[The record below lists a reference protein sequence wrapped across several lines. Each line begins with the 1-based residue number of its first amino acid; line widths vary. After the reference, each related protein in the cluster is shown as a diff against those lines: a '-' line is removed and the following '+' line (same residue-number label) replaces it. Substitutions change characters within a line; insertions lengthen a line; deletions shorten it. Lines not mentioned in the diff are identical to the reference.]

1 MKVTERF
8 VDIEGHRLAC
18 LAVNEHLAQPGEPA
32 VVFIHGVL
40 ASVNFWRAAL
50 PADYRDN
57 RPWYAL
63 SLPAHSPSTVP
74 ADFHPDQ
81 VDDDWF
87 YRIMNGALEQLLQGR
102 KAIVVGHS
110 TGGFVALN
118 LAIQHSPLLAGLVS
132 IAGFHSGQWGGVEG
146 LLVKLAAQGQWGR
159 PLFAA
164 NIAIA
169 RHSRYV
175 QQTFASLLARDR
187 NAFLRHPMSQ
197 AMLDNIR
204 ADTRAQDARAL
215 YCLFNG
221 ISRLEIGHRLD
232 AIRVPCHLFV
242 GTHDPVV
249 PASQSVLLA
258 DRVPSARTEVF
269 WNVGHM
275 PFMES
280 TEQFGRALD
289 RAITAITQQYK
300 AAAAA
305 A

>member
-175 QQTFASLLARDR
+175 
-187 NAFLRHPMSQ
+187 
-197 AMLDNIR
+197 
-204 ADTRAQDARAL
+204 
-215 YCLFNG
+215 
-221 ISRLEIGHRLD
+221 
-232 AIRVPCHLFV
+232 
-242 GTHDPVV
+242 
-249 PASQSVLLA
+249 
-258 DRVPSARTEVF
+258 
-269 WNVGHM
+269 
-275 PFMES
+275 
-280 TEQFGRALD
+280 
-289 RAITAITQQYK
+289 
-300 AAAAA
+300 
-305 A
+305 

>member
-175 QQTFASLLARDR
+175 QKTFASLLARDR

-249 PASQSVLLA
+249 PASQSILLA

-289 RAITAITQQYK
+289 RAIAAITQQYK
-300 AAAAA
+300 ATAAAA
-305 A
+305 

>member
-175 QQTFASLLARDR
+175 QKTFASLLARDR

-280 TEQFGRALD
+280 TEQFGCALD
-289 RAITAITQQYK
+289 RAIAAITQQYK
-300 AAAAA
+300 ATAAAA
-305 A
+305 

>member
-132 IAGFHSGQWGGVEG
+132 IAGFHRGQWGGVEG

-175 QQTFASLLARDR
+175 QKTFASLLARDR

-197 AMLDNIR
+197 TMLDNIR

-300 AAAAA
+300 ATAAAA
-305 A
+305 

>member
-1 MKVTERF
+1 MQVTERF

-50 PADYRDN
+50 PAAYRDN

-63 SLPAHSPSTVP
+63 SLPAHPPSTVP
-74 ADFHPDQ
+74 ADFQAEQ
-81 VDDDWF
+81 VDDAWF
-87 YRIMNGALEQLLQGR
+87 YRIMNGALEQLLKDR

-110 TGGFVALN
+110 TGGFAALN
-118 LAIQHSPLLAGLVS
+118 LAIHHSPLLAGVVS
-132 IAGFHSGQWGGVEG
+132 VAGFHSGQWGGVEG
-146 LLVKLAAQGQWGR
+146 LLVKLAGLGFWGR

-169 RHSRYV
+169 RRSRFV
-175 QQTFASLLARDR
+175 QKTFASLLARDR
-187 NAFLRHPMSQ
+187 HAFLRHPLSQ
-197 AMLDNIR
+197 AMLDNLR
-204 ADTRAQDARAL
+204 ADTGAQDAGAL

-242 GTHDPVV
+242 GSHDPVV
-249 PASQSVLLA
+249 PTAQSLLLA
-258 DRVPSARTEVF
+258 DRVPDAHTEVF

-280 TEQFGRALD
+280 PEQFGHAL
-289 RAITAITQQYK
+289 AQALSSITQHHK
-300 AAAAA
+300 AAVAAA
-305 A
+305 